1 MSRALASIAVA
12 AVVLGAARLAA
23 PAAPDERGTPL
34 PWLTFPT
41 GPGVSDTQP
50 FQCPNGAH
58 GLKMKIRGAGA
69 GADTYGYFSLMGER
83 WIVVRYPSDEMGN
96 PDHIWFGT
104 SPAGDPAS
112 MNVSSDEPFDMAR
125 HGSPCS
131 GWLTGAPPDEGR

>member
-1 MSRALASIAVA
+1 MSRTLASIAVA

-41 GPGVSDTQP
+41 GSGVSDTQP

-58 GLKMKIRGAGA
+58 GLKMKLRGAGA

-96 PDHIWFGT
+96 PDHIWFGI

-112 MNVSSDEPFDMAR
+112 MNVSSDEPFDVAR

-131 GWLTGAPPDEGR
+131 VWLIDAPPDEGR